1 MKSMLQP
8 ETREEVR
15 RRLASVPADRAP
27 LWGDMTA
34 PRMVAHLADA
44 MRMALGD
51 LHVPQKRMPLR
62 YPPLKQLVL
71 YVVPFPR
78 GAPTAREL
86 IDRAPGD
93 IDAERRAIDGLLERL
108 GARTRD
114 APAPAHPI
122 FGPLT
127 VRQWGVL
134 GYKHTDHHLRQ
145 FGA

>member
-8 ETREEVR
+8 EIREEVR

-27 LWGDMTA
+27 LWGGMNA
-34 PRMVAHLADA
+34 SRMMAHIADA

-51 LHVPQKRMPLR
+51 LPVRDKWMPLR

-86 IDRAPGD
+86 IDRTPGD

-108 GARTRD
+108 AARALD